1 MCSSD
6 LTQKT
11 VNVTPAASTV
21 TDLYTP
27 TTGRWAVCSS
37 LMIHNDNAALTVNIR
52 CMFAPSGA
60 ADANGH
66 RFYDFPIPPDDTFVA
81 TIGLC
86 VNGTDVVRVWSDQL
100 RTNFFLSMQEGP

>member
-1 MCSSD
+1 MA
-6 LTQKT
+6 LIQKT

-27 TTGRWAVCSS
+27 GAGRSAVCSS
-37 LMIHNDNAALTVNIR
+37 LMIHNDNVALTVNIR
-52 CMFAPSGA
+52 TMFAPSGA
-60 ADANGH
+60 ADTNSH
-66 RFYDFPIPPDDTFVA
+66 RFYEFPIPPGDTFIA

-86 VNGTDVVRVWSDQL
+86 VNGTDVVRVWSDTL